1 MLTSTGWWPREA
13 GRWQHT
19 GRWWL
24 LKKLLRSRVHQRTRC
39 RGGSEPRSA
48 APWTWAGSSWSTS
61 GSSSITSRT
70 TWWWWAAD
78 IRRWE
83 AESGTRR
90 TQDAEK
96 PTGIRSQLLIFC
108 KQKYFNV
115 NKKNFQLYPMTSP
128 ALRDPR
134 TTRNSSIFSM
144 IRGEILCTSQLL
156 NNQIAT
162 ERWVNSSFSKLF
174 TIKKQW

>member
-1 MLTSTGWWPREA
+1 MENVSNDEKYWEKQINRQETNCELHNPWLPWLHDPKINVLNCWMFRTMLTSTGWWPREA

-24 LKKLLRSRVHQRTRC
+24 LKMLLRSRVHQRTRC
-39 RGGSEPRSA
+39 QGGSGPRSA

-90 TQDAEK
+90 TQDAVK
-96 PTGIRSQLLIFC
+96 PTGTRSQLLIFC
-108 KQKYFNV
+108 KQKS
-115 NKKNFQLYPMTSP
+115 FQ
-128 ALRDPR
+128 
-134 TTRNSSIFSM
+134 
-144 IRGEILCTSQLL
+144 C
-156 NNQIAT
+156 
-162 ERWVNSSFSKLF
+162 
-174 TIKKQW
+174 